1 MTATL
6 IDGKAFAATLRQKIA
21 KAVASV
27 KAQHD
32 IIPGLAVVLVGND
45 PASEVYVRNKGIA
58 TKDAGMNSYEF
69 RLPEDTREAVLL
81 DKVRELN
88 EDPNVHG
95 ILVQFPVPDQIDQD
109 MVVNTISAAKDV
121 DGLNPINAGLLASGK
136 PALIPCTP
144 LGSTMLAKAVMP
156 DLSGKKAL
164 VVGRSNLVG
173 KPVAQL
179 LLQENCTVTIA
190 HSRTQNL
197 DKECQQADILVAAV
211 GRPQFVKGDWIKPG
225 ACVIDVGINRVPAPE
240 KGEGKTKLVGDVEF
254 DVAKTRAGF
263 ITPVPGGVGPMT
275 ITCLLL
281 NTLTAACAIHN
292 VTRPDL

>member
-6 IDGKAFAATLRQKIA
+6 IDGKAFAATVRQRIA
-21 KAVASV
+21 KAVATL
-27 KAQHD
+27 KAEHNLT
-32 IIPGLAVVLVGND
+32 PGLAVVLVGND

-58 TKDAGMNSYEF
+58 TEEAGMNSYEF
-69 RLPEDTREAVLL
+69 RLPADTAQTTLL
-81 DKVRELN
+81 EKVHELN
-88 EDPNVHG
+88 ADPNVHG

-109 MVVNTISAAKDV
+109 MVVNTISPAKDV

-144 LGSTMLAKAVMP
+144 LGSVMLAKAVLP

-197 DKECQQADILVAAV
+197 EKECQQADIIIAAV
-211 GRPQFVKGDWIKPG
+211 GRPQFVKGAWIKDG

-281 NTLTAACAIHN
+281 NTLTAACATHN
-292 VTRPDL
+292 IARPDL